1 MMSGAVSLLLG
12 VFTFV
17 ELNCENL
24 FDVTHDT
31 LKQDT
36 EYTPQS
42 LRHWTKS
49 RYWQKLNNTAREI
62 LSCSHEAE
70 GKTSLPDLIALCEV
84 ENDSV
89 VHYLTRRSLL
99 RNARYESIV
108 TQSPDLRG
116 IDVALLYSPWSFR
129 LINTHPLR
137 VDPLEGMRPTRD
149 ILYASGEV
157 MSGDTLHVF
166 VVHAPSRFG
175 GRQVTEPYR
184 MAVAERLL
192 QAVDSVRATCREP
205 RIIVAGDFNDASTDR
220 PLMLL
225 GGAALEDITPGA
237 VSLHGTAKGTYKY
250 QGRWESIDHVLVSP
264 ALLPLV
270 RQCVIND
277 QPFLMEEDR
286 KFGGKKPFR
295 TYNGY
300 HYLGGYSD
308 HLPLIVRFDF

>member
-62 LSCSHEAE
+62 LSCSHEAK

-137 VDPLEGMRPTRD
+137 VEPLEGMRPTRD

-205 RIIVAGDFNDASTDR
+205 RIIVAGDFNDASHDR

-225 GGAALEDITPGA
+225 RAAALEDITPGA